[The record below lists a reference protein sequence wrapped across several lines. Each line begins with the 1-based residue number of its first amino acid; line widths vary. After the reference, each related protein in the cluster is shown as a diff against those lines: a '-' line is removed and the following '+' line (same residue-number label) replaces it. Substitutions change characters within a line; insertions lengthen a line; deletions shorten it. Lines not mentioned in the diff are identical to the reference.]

1 MKTWLPVAV
10 SAVLLAGGTVGD
22 PPGFRLEERHAR
34 RTSSIRIG
42 IVLNARASKLDD
54 GRAQ

>member
-1 MKTWLPVAV
+1 MKTWLPAAV
-10 SAVLLAGGTVGD
+10 SAVVLAGGTVAD
-22 PPGFRLEERHAR
+22 PPGFRLAERHAR

-42 IVLNARASKLDD
+42 IVLNARASKLHD

>member
-1 MKTWLPVAV
+1 MKTWLPAAV
-10 SAVLLAGGTVGD
+10 SAVVLAGGTVAD
-22 PPGFRLEERHAR
+22 PPGFRLAERHAR
-34 RTSSIRIG
+34 RTSSTRIG